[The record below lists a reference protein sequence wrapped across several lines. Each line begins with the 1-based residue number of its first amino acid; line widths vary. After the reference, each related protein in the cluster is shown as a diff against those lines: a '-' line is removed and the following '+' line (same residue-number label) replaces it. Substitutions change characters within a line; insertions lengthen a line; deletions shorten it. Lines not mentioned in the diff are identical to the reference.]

1 MWVRCLMTIYGQP
14 LFMYLRG
21 LWTHMALMEAARPD
35 VKDFL
40 YYIKGCGVEVSLEK
54 VPKLTLLLTT

>member
-1 MWVRCLMTIYGQP
+1 
-14 LFMYLRG
+14 
-21 LWTHMALMEAARPD
+21 MALMEAARPD